1 MEEEVMK
8 LLLQAQRA
16 EITEHYIYKK
26 LASNIKDEHNKK
38 VLLHISED
46 ELKHYNIWK
55 EHTNK
60 EIKPSSF
67 MFWRYYLISKIF
79 GLTFGLKL
87 MERGEGVAQNNY
99 KKISKHIKGDAE
111 KIKRD
116 EQRHEEEILAMLNEE
131 KLRYVGSIVLGL
143 NDALVELTGAL
154 AGLTFVLQNSQ
165 LIAMAGLITGIA
177 ASLSMS
183 ASEYLST
190 RSDVGKDGLDKEG
203 KSPIKSSVYTGIAY
217 IITVMFLIF
226 PYLVISNL
234 YGSLIWM
241 LANAII
247 VIFLFTFYVSVAKDV
262 NFKKEFW
269 SMALI
274 SLGVAVVSFGIGY
287 LVRIVMGV
295 EV

>member
-1 MEEEVMK
+1 MK